1 MGCFLNA
8 VPDYFIKVAETKFP
22 VVNFMF
28 LGLQIKV
35 EEFFNLYF
43 SDNAINFIK
52 SFHTRR
58 GDKEFKC
65 SSWFLHDKF
74 GHVRDMS
81 YQHPIKV
88 YLALTNFCFYKVQN
102 FVAARSLRNFKF
114 TETGCF
120 VIPYGALLLH
130 MLFYG

>member
-58 GDKEFKC
+58 GDKGAKFC
-65 SSWFLHDKF
+65 SCKESQKF
-74 GHVRDMS
+74 QI
-81 YQHPIKV
+81 Y
-88 YLALTNFCFYKVQN
+88 
-102 FVAARSLRNFKF
+102 RN
-114 TETGCF
+114 
-120 VIPYGALLLH
+120 
-130 MLFYG
+130 